1 MAENEFTLGAQSA
14 NQTAEP
20 VGNLP
25 TNLGFGDDI
34 LVPGSRP
41 NPNDPRPLIPD
52 SSRPNPIYADTVID
66 VVQGLS
72 PEQRGYLAL
81 DMFLNVPGAYGDV
94 SYLFNDDGTVND
106 QGFINAFSTTLERAE
121 QFGPDGIGSGVPGK
135 NSVYLDILLRDSNMS
150 PEELKAEF
158 AKRQAEIEAEKAGS
172 AGGGG
177 GGRVINY
184 IDPVALAAT
193 AEQAFAST
201 TGRKATVAEQQS
213 FVKTIH
219 SLQATGATGIDVGSR
234 AGAFAQSSAPV
245 EAAAMDHAGA
255 AQLLMQAIGV

>member
-1 MAENEFTLGAQSA
+1 MAENEYTYGAQNA
-14 NQTAEP
+14 NQP
-20 VGNLP
+20 VASGDLP
-25 TNLGFGDDI
+25 KNLGFGDEPEPLPYDPQYRNRPE
-34 LVPGSRP
+34 PGAP
-41 NPNDPRPLIPD
+41 
-52 SSRPNPIYADTVID
+52 PIYADTVYK

-72 PEQRGYLAL
+72 AEQRGYLAL

-94 SYLFNDDGTVND
+94 KYLFNDDGSGTVND
-106 QGFINAFSTTLERAE
+106 QGFINAFNTTLQMAE
-121 QFGPDGIGSGVPGK
+121 AFGPDGIGPGIPGD
-135 NSVYLDILLRDSNMS
+135 NSVYLDILLRDSNMTDV
-150 PEELKAEF
+150 ELKAEF
-158 AKRQAEIEAEKAGS
+158 AKRQAEIEAEKAG
-172 AGGGG
+172 GG

-184 IDPVALAAT
+184 IDPVALAKT

-234 AGAFAQSSAPV
+234 AGAFAESSAPV

-255 AQLLMQAIGV
+255 AQLVMQAIGL